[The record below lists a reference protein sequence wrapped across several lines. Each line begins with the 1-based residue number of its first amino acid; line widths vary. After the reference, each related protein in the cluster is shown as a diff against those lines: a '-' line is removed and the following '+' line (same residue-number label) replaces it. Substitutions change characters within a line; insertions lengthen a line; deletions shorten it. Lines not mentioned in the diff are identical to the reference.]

1 MNKKNVNQIDPV
13 GSDFDA
19 HLESDLKDPEMAAYF
34 INAAVQEHD
43 PSYLKVAL
51 GKVVR
56 IHGVSEISKMAK
68 LNRESIYKMLG
79 PDSNPG
85 FENIIEI
92 LDACG
97 LEIAIQ
103 PKGIAEKE
111 LKPESQFIRK
121 DDLIEIFDTYML
133 NNSLRV
139 VKVKGPARKK
149 AKASASLKSSLRKL
163 SDRTFKMTSGGRS
176 GTATAKRAAKKG
188 RGAG

>member
-1 MNKKNVNQIDPV
+1 MNKDMKYVNPV
-13 GSDFDA
+13 GSNFDE

-34 INAAVQEHD
+34 INAAVEEHD

-56 IHGVSEISKMAK
+56 IHGVTEISKMAK

-97 LEIAIQ
+97 LEIAVQ
-103 PKGIAEKE
+103 PKGLIAEKE
-111 LKPESQFIRK
+111 KKAEQQFVRK
-121 DDLIEIFDTYML
+121 EDLVELFETYISKK
-133 NNSLRV
+133 NLRV
-139 VKVKGPARKK
+139 VKAKGSARKK
-149 AKASASLKSSLRKL
+149 AKSSASPASSLRKL
-163 SDRTFKMTSGGRS
+163 SDNTFKMTSGRRS
-176 GTATAKRAAKKG
+176 ASPTAKRAAKKG
-188 RGAG
+188 RGA